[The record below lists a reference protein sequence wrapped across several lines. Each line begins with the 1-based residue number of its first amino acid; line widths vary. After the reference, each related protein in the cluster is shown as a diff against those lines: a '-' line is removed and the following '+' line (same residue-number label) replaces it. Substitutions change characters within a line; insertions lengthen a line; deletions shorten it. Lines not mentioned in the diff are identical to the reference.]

1 MTVSIRDIARHTGL
15 SVGTVSRALKNQEG
29 LTEATRVRVSEAA
42 HAMGYDFS
50 RLKQGKIRRI
60 VFLLHRQHAGDSA
73 AQFFSPVLQGA
84 ESACREAGIA
94 LSLVTSAPSEPL
106 LEQIRLHQADAIIC
120 AGYVEPD
127 ILSALRHT
135 NKPMVLLDA
144 RQSGFDSVCPD
155 HRLGGFLATRHL
167 IQQGRQRIAM
177 LSGSL
182 AHFSIAE
189 RARGFRQALFENK
202 MLADPQLEI
211 SLDTMHDLTA
221 GVGNAM
227 DVLMHLP
234 HPPDAL
240 FCYNDI
246 TALEVLK
253 YCHAHGIKVPAQLA
267 VIGFDDIA
275 PAAQAMPPLS
285 SIGIDKQALG
295 MAGVALLLNHTP
307 SIGSPERA
315 VTEHI
320 EPVRLIVRESSCD
333 D

>member
-120 AGYVEPD
+120 A
-127 ILSALRHT
+127 
-135 NKPMVLLDA
+135 
-144 RQSGFDSVCPD
+144 VCPD

-227 DVLMHLP
+227 DVLMRLP

-275 PAAQAMPPLS
+275 PAVQAMPPLS

-295 MAGVALLLNHTP
+295 MAGVALLLSHTP
-307 SIGSPERA
+307 SISSPERA
-315 VTEHI
+315 VTERI